1 MAKSKE
7 QKKKEE
13 DEEKQKKEDD
23 EQQKQEDQNYYAI
36 AGGATGS
43 KEQKKKEDD
52 EEKQKKED
60 DEQQKQED
68 QKYYAIAGGATGL
81 TLGAG
86 ISYFLFKDSPMSSA
100 YKLLFSALIMIGNTI
115 IPGYIGYYGGEVPDT
130 IVTNILYYLAL
141 FILIVILL
149 FNLKAPG
156 VFDSFV
162 LVLIF
167 SSVFVISLKFGVEEN
182 GILSVFWIPI
192 LFIFGIILSVYY
204 YFGYFVKVINNIQ
217 EEWTKYDSDK
227 VTDEQ
232 KTNNK
237 TEATD
242 TEETK
247 EKMNILIF
255 DIDSQYK
262 TVFDKLFEKFNP
274 KTVPNLVK
282 DVEKVEK
289 QINIFESMGRQYMLI
304 SIAALIIGLAVISA
318 IVFYIVEAVS
328 KDHIVVS
335 DINLFTSKL
344 KINVWM
350 LGFMCIGLC
359 IITFI
364 VKKELIDKY
373 FPQFKPENL
382 EAIIDKSISVTD
394 FMNNSISSANAV
406 QTILQKGGGKIDK
419 PDKKTNKNE
428 KEMYLSFKI

>member
-1 MAKSKE
+1 MAKSKT

-13 DEEKQKKEDD
+13 DEEK
-23 EQQKQEDQNYYAI
+23 
-36 AGGATGS
+36 
-43 KEQKKKEDD
+43 KKKKD
-52 EEKQKKED
+52 EEKQKK
-60 DEQQKQED
+60 ED

-81 TLGAG
+81 ILGAG

-100 YKLLFSALIMIGNTI
+100 YKFLFSALIMIGNTI
-115 IPGYIGYYGGEVPDT
+115 VPGYIGYYGGEDTDT

-167 SSVFVISLKFGVEEN
+167 SSVFVISLKFGVDEN

-204 YFGYFVKVINNIQ
+204 YFGYFAHVLKNIEKQ
-217 EEWTKYDSDK
+217 WDEYDPDK
-227 VTDEQ
+227 VKGGEE
-232 KTNNK
+232 TNNK
-237 TEATD
+237 IEATD
-242 TEETK
+242 KEETKEKK

-282 DVEKVEK
+282 DVEKTEK

-304 SIAALIIGLAVISA
+304 SIAALIIGLALISA

-328 KDHIVVS
+328 KEHNVVS

-350 LGFMCIGLC
+350 LVFMCIGLC

-364 VKKELIDKY
+364 VKKELIDKD
-373 FPQFKPENL
+373 FPQFKPKNL
-382 EAIIDKSISVTD
+382 EATIDKSNNVTD
-394 FMNNSISSANAV
+394 FINNSISSISSVNDV
-406 QTILQKGGGKIDK
+406 QTVLQNGGGKIDK
-419 PDKKTNKNE
+419 PDKKSNKN
-428 KEMYLSFKI
+428 KNEMYLSLKI